1 MIEGMWNDGLG
12 VLLLGMV
19 IGMRHAL
26 EADHVAAVSSI
37 AARETSVR
45 RIVTHG
51 AVWGLGH
58 TVTLIAVTGG
68 AIAFGLAI
76 TQALASWLELL
87 VGVMMIGLGAHVIV
101 TLVRERIHFHLHRH
115 GDGTTHF
122 HAHSHRGEDVPHN
135 SCRHDHSHPRG
146 LPVRTLL
153 IGMMHGMAGSSALLV
168 LTATTVGS
176 VPLGLGYVV
185 VFGVGS
191 IAGMAALSAVIAVSL
206 TWSARALTW
215 ANSGLQSAI
224 GLATVI
230 LGIFIVDE
238 SLRGLIGA

>member
-1 MIEGMWNDGLG
+1 MWDDGLG

-26 EADHVAAVSSI
+26 EADHIAAVSSI

-58 TVTLIAVTGG
+58 TVTLMAVTGG
-68 AIAFGLAI
+68 VMAFGLAI

-87 VGVMMIGLGAHVIV
+87 VGVMLISLGAHVIV
-101 TLVRERIHFHLHRH
+101 TLVRDRIHFHLHRH
-115 GDGTTHF
+115 GDGTARF
-122 HAHSHRGEDVPHN
+122 HAHSHRGDDAPHN
-135 SCRHDHSHPRG
+135 SFRHDHSHPRG

-153 IGMMHGMAGSSALLV
+153 IGMMHGMAGSAALLV

-176 VPLGLGYVV
+176 VPLGFAYVT

-191 IAGMAALSAVIAVSL
+191 IAGMAALSAVIAVPL

-215 ANSGLQSAI
+215 ANSGLKSAI